1 MMGLEIYDFIGE
13 LSIVNCQLSIAS
25 APCQAKNKNR
35 FNRPDC
41 KFPLIHK

>member
-1 MMGLEIYDFIGE
+1 MMGTEIAHFIE
-13 LSIVNCQLSIAS
+13 ELSIAS

-41 KFPLIHK
+41 KFPLILK